1 MPRRRAVIG
10 KLFALAVLTIGS
22 ALVGLATTEAR
33 RLGDIQSQ
41 VPGGRLPLEPLGVR
55 GEAVFPAL
63 EGWYPNQDGTF
74 TILLGYFNRNSEQIL
89 DIPVGPNNRI
99 EPGGPDRGQ
108 PTHFLPRR
116 QYGVFSITVPKDFG
130 KQRLTWTLVA
140 NGHTSTVSF
149 WLNPP
154 YLVEPFKNLA
164 NGNTPPVIRFPGTSD
179 MQGPPRAVAQTL
191 RTKASEPVTLSVDV
205 VDKPPT
211 YVPPPSPAAAARG
224 RGRGG
229 PPPLVTISWTKF
241 RGPGTITFSQARQE
255 FSTLDGT
262 ATTAATFSEPGEYM
276 IRATAN
282 DSSGDGGGGDQCCW
296 TTALVKVTVEP

>member
-1 MPRRRAVIG
+1 MPGRRAALG
-10 KLFALAVLTIGS
+10 WLFALTVLAG
-22 ALVGLATTEAR
+22 AAFVGMAQT
-33 RLGDIQSQ
+33 Q
-41 VPGGRLPLEPLGVR
+41 GGQLPLEPLGVR

-63 EGWYPNQDGTF
+63 EGWYPNPDGTS

-89 DIPVGPNNRI
+89 DIPIGPNNRI

-140 NGHTSTVSF
+140 NGHSSVASF

-164 NGNTPPVIRFPGTSD
+164 NGNTPPVIRFPGSSD
-179 MQGPPRAVAQTL
+179 LQGPPRNLAQTL
-191 RTKASEPVTLSVDV
+191 AAKLSEPLTLTVDV
-205 VDKPPT
+205 VDKPAT

-229 PPPLVTISWTKF
+229 PPPLVTVSWTKF

-255 FSTLDGT
+255 FATLDGK
-262 ATTAATFSEPGEYM
+262 ATTTATFSEPGEYM

-282 DSSGDGGGGDQCCW
+282 DTSGDGGGGDQCCW
-296 TTALVKVTVEP
+296 TTGLVKVTVEQ

>member
-1 MPRRRAVIG
+1 MPRRRADLAIF
-10 KLFALAVLTIGS
+10 LALALAGS
-22 ALVGLATTEAR
+22 AFVGFA
-33 RLGDIQSQ
+33 QSQ
-41 VPGGRLPLEPLGVR
+41 GQLPLEPLGVR

-63 EGWYPNQDGTF
+63 EGWYPNSDGTL
-74 TILLGYFNRNSEQIL
+74 TILLGYFNRNAEQIL
-89 DIPVGPNNRI
+89 DIPIGPDNRI

-116 QYGVFSITVPKDFG
+116 QYGVFSITVAKDFG

-140 NGHTSTVSF
+140 NGHSSVVSF

-164 NGNTPPVIRFPGTSD
+164 NGNTPPVLRFPGSGD
-179 MQGPPRAVAQTL
+179 LQGPPRHLAQTL
-191 RTKASEPVTLSVDV
+191 RAKASEPLTLSVDV

-224 RGRGG
+224 RGGRGG
-229 PPPLVTISWTKF
+229 PPPLVTISWSKF
-241 RGPGTITFSQARQE
+241 RGPGTITFSQAKQE
-255 FSTLDGT
+255 FPTLEGK
-262 ATTAATFSEPGEYM
+262 ATTTATFSAPGEYM

-282 DSSGDGGGGDQCCW
+282 DTSGDGGGGDQCCW
-296 TTALVKVTVEP
+296 TTGLVKVTVEP

>member
-1 MPRRRAVIG
+1 MRRRHAALG
-10 KLFALAVLTIGS
+10 KLLALTVLTGS
-22 ALVGLATTEAR
+22 AIVGLANAQ
-33 RLGDIQSQ
+33 GQ
-41 VPGGRLPLEPLGVR
+41 LPLEPLGVR

-63 EGWYPNQDGTF
+63 EGWYPNPDGTS
-74 TILLGYFNRNSEQIL
+74 TILLGYFNRNTQQIL
-89 DIPVGPNNRI
+89 DIPIGPNNRI

-116 QYGVFSITVPKDFG
+116 QYGVFSITVPKEFG

-140 NGHTSTVSF
+140 NGQTSTVSF

-164 NGNTPPVIRFPGTSD
+164 NGNTPPVIKVLGGGD
-179 MQGPPRAVAQTL
+179 LQGPPRGLAQTL
-191 RTKASEPVTLSVDV
+191 RAKVSEPLTLSLDV

-211 YVPPPSPAAAARG
+211 YVPPPSPAAAARARGG
-224 RGRGG
+224 RSG

-241 RGPGTITFSQARQE
+241 RGPGDITFSQGKQE
-255 FSTLDGT
+255 FQTLEGKA
-262 ATTAATFSEPGEYM
+262 ATTATFSEPGEYM

-296 TTALVKVTVEP
+296 TTGLIKVTVEP

>member
-1 MPRRRAVIG
+1 M
-10 KLFALAVLTIGS
+10 LLALTVLAGS
-22 ALVGLATTEAR
+22 AFVGFAQTQ
-33 RLGDIQSQ
+33 GQ
-41 VPGGRLPLEPLGVR
+41 LPLEPLGVR

-63 EGWYPNQDGTF
+63 EGWYPNPDGTF

-89 DIPVGPNNRI
+89 DIPIGPNNRI

-116 QYGVFSITVPKDFG
+116 QYGVFTISVPKDFG

-140 NGHTSTVSF
+140 NGHSSAVSF

-164 NGNTPPVIRFPGTSD
+164 NGNTPPVVRFPGSGD
-179 MQGPPRAVAQTL
+179 LQGPPRNLAQTL
-191 RTKASEPVTLSVDV
+191 RAKASETLTLSVDV

-211 YVPPPSPAAAARG
+211 YVPPPSPAAAARARGG
-224 RGRGG
+224 RGGRGG

-241 RGPGTITFSQARQE
+241 RGPGTITFSQPKQE
-255 FSTLDGT
+255 FATLEGK
-262 ATTAATFSEPGEYM
+262 ATTTATFSAPGEYM

-296 TTALVKVTVEP
+296 TTGLVKVTVEP